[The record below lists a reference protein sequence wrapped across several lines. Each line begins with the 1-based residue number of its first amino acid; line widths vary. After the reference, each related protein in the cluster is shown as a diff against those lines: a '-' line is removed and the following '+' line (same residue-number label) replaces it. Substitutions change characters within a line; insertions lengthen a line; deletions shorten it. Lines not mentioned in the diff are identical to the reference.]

1 MINLFYQKKGGYK
14 MKLKKLSA
22 LLLST
27 VLIMSSLTG
36 CSSSG
41 SKKTDSNAGTTA
53 NSADVDTAETAT
65 TAETADNADSASE
78 AKKYDGVTLTVLKDS
93 NSTDLG
99 FNAVLEK
106 ATEKLGIKFEVE
118 KYVGGPDGDN
128 IIKTRL
134 ASGEMSDIC
143 IYNSGS
149 MFAALNPTEYF
160 ADISSE
166 EAVSHLDDTYKS
178 TVTVD
183 GGVYGVPFSSAQAG
197 AILYYKPDYEELGLS
212 VPKTWNDFL
221 ANCDALKKAGKTAL
235 IGTVGDSWTSQLIF
249 LGDNFNVLAAAPDF
263 PAKFEAGEA
272 KYATTEAG
280 LMSFKKMADVQKY
293 YNEDY
298 LAATYD
304 DGVDMLANGEGS
316 QWVMLT
322 QSLSS
327 MYSLYPDKVKDI
339 GVFAIPGEDA
349 NSNGLTV
356 WMPTSLYVN
365 NNSKNKEAAL
375 AFINFYTTSEALDA
389 YTSAVLPD
397 GPYLIKGYSLPDNAY
412 DAVKTDMQA
421 YFDAG
426 KTQVALEF
434 LTSVKGA
441 NCPAICQEV
450 GTGQATAEDAAKAY
464 DEDCKKQAVQLGLE
478 WK

>member
-1 MINLFYQKKGGYK
+1 
-14 MKLKKLSA
+14 MKFKKLSA
-22 LLLST
+22 LLLAA
-27 VLIMSSLTG
+27 VLILSSLAG
-36 CSSSG
+36 CSKND
-41 SKKTDSNAGTTA
+41 SKTAVSDDSNTNTVTDS
-53 NSADVDTAETAT
+53 SDADTPSDTAETT
-65 TAETADNADSASE
+65 TE
-78 AKKYDGVTLTVLKDS
+78 AKKYEGITLTVLKDS
-93 NSTDLG
+93 NSTDAG
-99 FNAVLEK
+99 FNAVLAK
-106 ATEKLGIKFEVE
+106 ATEELGLKFEVE
-118 KYVGGPDGDN
+118 KHVGGPDGDN

-149 MFAALNPTEYF
+149 MFSALNPTEYF
-160 ADISSE
+160 TDISDE
-166 EAVSHLDDTYKS
+166 EAVSRLDDTYKS
-178 TVTVD
+178 TVTVG

-197 AILYYKPDYEELGLS
+197 AILYYKPDYKELGLS
-212 VPKTWNDFL
+212 IPKSWDEFL

-235 IGTVGDSWTSQLIF
+235 IGTFGDSWTSQLIF
-249 LGDNFNVLAAAPDF
+249 LGDNFNILAAEPDF

-272 KYATTEAG
+272 KYATTKAG
-280 LMSFKKMADVQKY
+280 LESFQKMADVQKY

-327 MYSLYPDKVKDI
+327 MYTLYPDKLKDI
-339 GVFAIPGEDA
+339 GVFAIPGDSA
-349 NSNGLTV
+349 DSNGLTV

-365 NNSKNKEAAL
+365 NSSENKEAAL
-375 AFINFYTTSEALDA
+375 AFINFYTTKEALDA

-412 DAVKTDMQA
+412 EAVKTDMQA

-426 KTQVALEF
+426 KTKVALEF

-450 GTGQATAEDAAKAY
+450 STGQASAEDAAKAY
-464 DEDCKKQAVQLGLE
+464 DEDCKKQAVQLGLD

>member
-1 MINLFYQKKGGYK
+1 MKFKKF
-14 MKLKKLSA
+14 SA
-22 LLLST
+22 LLLAV

-36 CSSSG
+36 CSSKE
-41 SKKTDSNAGTTA
+41 SKTTSDDTNAGTVTD
-53 NSADVDTAETAT
+53 SADADTTAATAEAT
-65 TAETADNADSASE
+65 PE
-78 AKKYDGVTLTVLKDS
+78 ARKYEGITLTVLKDS

-106 ATEKLGIKFEVE
+106 ATEELGMKFEVE

-149 MFAALNPTEYF
+149 MFSALNPTEYF
-160 ADISSE
+160 EDISKE
-166 EAVSHLDDTYKS
+166 EAVSRLDDTYKG

-183 GGVYGVPFSSAQAG
+183 DAVYGVPFSSAQAG

-212 VPKTWNDFL
+212 VPKTWDEFL
-221 ANCDALKKAGKTAL
+221 ANCDALQKAGKTAL
-235 IGTVGDSWTSQLIF
+235 IGTFGDSWTSQLIF
-249 LGDNFNVLAAAPDF
+249 LGDNFNILAAEPDF
-263 PAKFEAGEA
+263 PAEFEAGEA

-280 LMSFKKMADVQKY
+280 LGSFQKMADVQKY

-327 MYSLYPDKVKDI
+327 MYTLYPDKVKDF
-339 GVFAIPGEDA
+339 GVFAIPGYDA
-349 NSNGLTV
+349 ASNGLTV

-365 NNSKNKEAAL
+365 NNAKNKDAAL
-375 AFINFYTTSEALDA
+375 AFINFYTTDEALDA

-412 DAVKTDMQA
+412 DAVKNDMQA

-434 LTSVKGA
+434 LTSVKGS

-450 GTGQATAEDAAKAY
+450 GSGQATAEDAAKAY
-464 DEDCKKQAVQLGLE
+464 DEDCKKQAVQLGLN